1 MQKVF
6 YDASDHY
13 KPPVNEYSRTF
24 LIEILSSKIK
34 SLMTICVTDF
44 LGRFSPD
51 ITDKGQQMPFCVL
64 IADWFLCVS
73 LNPKASKH
81 RIIGSIAKSKDSILV
96 GTVVI
101 ADSKCR
107 SVRDARISL
116 EKVDQHCLR
125 SY

>member
-1 MQKVF
+1 
-6 YDASDHY
+6 
-13 KPPVNEYSRTF
+13 
-24 LIEILSSKIK
+24 
-34 SLMTICVTDF
+34 
-44 LGRFSPD
+44 
-51 ITDKGQQMPFCVL
+51 MPFCVL

-81 RIIGSIAKSKDSILV
+81 RIIGSIAKSKDSMLV

-116 EKVDQHCLR
+116 EKVDQHRLM